1 MPLSLLH
8 NARQTLQR
16 FAPDFAKLLTE
27 LPFEQREAADS
38 PVVDWF
44 KHTGPVAL
52 LVPKAGGG
60 LGASA
65 CEALQVQLAL
75 GALSPS
81 LAVAS
86 TMLTVPVVA
95 PKLEKLKELIFR
107 SK

>member
-52 LVPKAGGG
+52 LVPKAG
-60 LGASA
+60 LASPKA
-65 CEALQVQLAL
+65 YREA
-75 GALSPS
+75 
-81 LAVAS
+81 AS
-86 TMLTVPVVA
+86 WMPAWKPCSWLTESA
-95 PKLEKLKELIFR
+95 
-107 SK
+107 